1 MAIRQWLWEPKKAG
15 QKLVSEEEDTGLT
28 AADNLN
34 TTAAADTLAVEA
46 GCNLVV
52 EERSV

>member
-1 MAIRQWLWEPKKAG
+1 MAIRQWFWEPKKAG
-15 QKLVSEEEDTGLT
+15 QKLVPEEEDTGLT

-34 TTAAADTLAVEA
+34 TAAAADTLEEA
-46 GCNLVV
+46 DCNYLVV

>member
-1 MAIRQWLWEPKKAG
+1 MAIRQWFWEPKKAG

-34 TTAAADTLAVEA
+34 TAAAADTLLEA

>member
-1 MAIRQWLWEPKKAG
+1 MAIRQWFWEPKKAG
-15 QKLVSEEEDTGLT
+15 QKLVPEQEDTGLT

-34 TTAAADTLAVEA
+34 TAAADTLAAEA